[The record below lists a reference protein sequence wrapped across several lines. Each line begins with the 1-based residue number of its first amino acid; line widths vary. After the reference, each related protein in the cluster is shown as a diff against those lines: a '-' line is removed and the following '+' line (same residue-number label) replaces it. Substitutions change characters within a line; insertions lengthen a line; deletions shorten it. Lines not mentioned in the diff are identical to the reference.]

1 MRWASRSTAMRGL
14 LAAPLKQVGSRCCLS
29 SPQTTS
35 SAHSLRQGPRTRTTR
50 GAEAPHGVRHTTTAK
65 RHNRKVV
72 KTSKRTLGAV
82 TPDDFDR
89 LRQLRKMQGLA
100 LGLLLAMAAVF
111 VVSFALQQH
120 YPWLSYVRA
129 ASEGGMVGALA
140 DWFAVTA
147 LFRRPLGL
155 PIPHTNLISNK
166 KDEIGDGLGSFIEQN
181 FLADDVV
188 HAKLSEISGARM
200 AGDWLQQKDHAER
213 LGDMIA
219 NAGLG
224 ALTVLNDNDV
234 QELIEA
240 LVRKHMIEPEW
251 GPLMGRALDSFLEG
265 GHHEALLEVGADR
278 LQEWL
283 VQHPEAFDRMLSS
296 RLPSWLPSIA
306 QRFVDDRM
314 HAEAVRF
321 AQAVRDDREH
331 PFRQAV
337 GGFFADLARDLGEK
351 PELQAQLEAFK
362 HEVFDSP
369 RIRSLAESTWAT
381 ARAALV
387 EMLEDP
393 QSELRKRML
402 AALQDFGGRLRAD
415 STLQYKIDVWVM
427 QVVEHLVRNYR
438 HDLAR
443 VVSDTVRR
451 WDAREAAEK
460 IELQVGKDLQF
471 IRINGTVVGSLAGLA
486 IYTIATLVILPLTA

>member
-1 MRWASRSTAMRGL
+1 M
-14 LAAPLKQVGSRCCLS
+14 
-29 SPQTTS
+29 
-35 SAHSLRQGPRTRTTR
+35 
-50 GAEAPHGVRHTTTAK
+50 
-65 RHNRKVV
+65 V

-82 TPDDFDR
+82 TPDDFER
-89 LRQLRKMQGLA
+89 LSQLRKMQGLA
-100 LGLLLAMAAVF
+100 LGLLVVMAVVF
-111 VVSFALQQH
+111 VISFALQSR
-120 YPWLSYVRA
+120 YPWLGYVRA

-166 KDEIGDGLGSFIEQN
+166 KNEIGEGLGSFIEQN
-181 FLADDVV
+181 FLADEVV

-213 LGDMIA
+213 VSEMVA

-240 LVRKHMIEPEW
+240 LVRRHMIEPEW
-251 GPLMGRALDSFLEG
+251 GPMLGRALDSFLED
-265 GHHEALLEVGADR
+265 GHHETLIEVGADR
-278 LQEWL
+278 LQDWL
-283 VQHPEAFDRMLSS
+283 AQHPEAFDRMLSS

-306 QRFVDDRM
+306 QRFVDDRI
-314 HAEAVRF
+314 HAETVRF
-321 AQAVRDDREH
+321 VQAVRDDREH

-337 GGFFADLARDLGEK
+337 GGFFDDLARDLGEK
-351 PELQAQLEAFK
+351 PELQAQLESFK

-369 RIRSLAESTWAT
+369 RIRALAESTWVT

-387 EMLEDP
+387 EMLED
-393 QSELRKRML
+393 QHSELRVRML

-427 QVVEHLVRNYR
+427 QVVEHLVRSYR

-443 VVSDTVRR
+443 VVSDTVQR

-471 IRINGTVVGSLAGLA
+471 IRINGTVVGSLAGLV
-486 IYTIATLVILPLTA
+486 IYTVATLVILPLTQ

>member
-1 MRWASRSTAMRGL
+1 MRQRQA
-14 LAAPLKQVGSRCCLS
+14 GSQRA
-29 SPQTTS
+29 T
-35 SAHSLRQGPRTRTTR
+35 GPRART
-50 GAEAPHGVRHTTTAK
+50 PIPK
-65 RHNRKVV
+65 RHNQKVV

-82 TPDDFDR
+82 TPDDFER
-89 LRQLRKMQGLA
+89 LASLRKMQGLA
-100 LGLLLAMAAVF
+100 LGLLIAMAVVF
-111 VVSFALQQH
+111 VVSFSLQQH
-120 YPWLSYVRA
+120 YPWLGYVRA

-200 AGDWLQQKDHAER
+200 AGEWLQAKDHSER
-213 LGDMIA
+213 VGGMIA
-219 NAGLG
+219 DAGLG

-240 LVRKHMIEPEW
+240 LVRKHIVDPQW
-251 GPLMGRALDSFLEG
+251 GPLMGRALESFVDG
-265 GHHEALLEVGADR
+265 DHHEALLDMSADR

-283 VQHPEAFDRMLSS
+283 VNHPEAFDRMLSS
-296 RLPSWLPSIA
+296 RLPAWLPSIA

-314 HAEAVRF
+314 HAETVRF
-321 AQAVRDDREH
+321 VQAVRDERDH

-337 GGFFADLARDLGEK
+337 SEFLSDLARDLGEK

-369 RIRSLAESTWAT
+369 RIRALAESTWVT

-393 QSELRKRML
+393 QSELRVRIL
-402 AALQDFGGRLRAD
+402 AALQDFGRRLTAD
-415 STLQYKIDVWVM
+415 STLQFKIDVWVM
-427 QVVEHLVRNYR
+427 QVVEHLVHNYR

-486 IYTIATLVILPLTA
+486 IYSVATLIILPLVS